1 MILRLLLKAGEIRM
15 GVELQDTQKSFAATL
30 ADVADSIRDEQRIT
44 VRRLFEAI
52 GEQGLLLFCM
62 ILMLPFLLP
71 VSVPGVS
78 TIFSIVV
85 ILVGISVTLNR
96 IPWLPERLMKRELDA
111 KSLVNAM
118 EHGANTF
125 ARIDR
130 VIRPRLLFMSDSA
143 VTNRLNGVMFIFGGI
158 LLVFPFGLVPFSNTL
173 PGLAILLLA
182 AGIIQRDGLLIIAGY
197 VMNVVTI
204 IYFGGLFAAAIAAG
218 QGITA
223 LLGS

>member
-1 MILRLLLKAGEIRM
+1 MA
-15 GVELQDTQKSFAATL
+15 VELQDTQKSFAATL

>member
-1 MILRLLLKAGEIRM
+1 
-15 GVELQDTQKSFAATL
+15 
-30 ADVADSIRDEQRIT
+30 
-44 VRRLFEAI
+44 
-52 GEQGLLLFCM
+52 
-62 ILMLPFLLP
+62 
-71 VSVPGVS
+71 
-78 TIFSIVV
+78 V

-118 EHGANTF
+118 EKGANTF

-130 VIRPRLLFMSDSA
+130 IIRPRLLFMSNSA
-143 VTNRLNGVMFIFGGI
+143 VINRLNGLVFIFGGI
-158 LLVFPFGLVPFSNTL
+158 LLIFPFGLVPFSNTL

-182 AGIIQRDGLLIIAGY
+182 AGIIQRDGLLIVAGY
-197 VMNVVTI
+197 VMNVVTV

-218 QGITA
+218 QGISA